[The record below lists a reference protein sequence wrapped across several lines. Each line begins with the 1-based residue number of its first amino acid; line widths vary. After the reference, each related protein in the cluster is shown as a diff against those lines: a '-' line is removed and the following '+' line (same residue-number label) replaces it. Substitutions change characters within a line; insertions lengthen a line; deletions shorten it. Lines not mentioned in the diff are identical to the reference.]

1 LTVPDLTAPD
11 FAAPD
16 RAIADLSVFFAV
28 LFFKISAP
36 DSMLRLTAWAG
47 PAQSMLF
54 TSAILTLKIQL
65 RKHDEFPA
73 DAAVRCAQQ

>member
-1 LTVPDLTAPD
+1 LRDLTAPD
-11 FAAPD
+11 LAASD
-16 RAIADLSVFFAV
+16 FAIADLSAFFAV

-36 DSMLRLTAWAG
+36 DSSLRLTAWAG